1 MDSNRALLFAGVFAL
16 LAAPSTLWAQRVPGR
31 AGTLTPRVAP
41 APTSRPT
48 ALRPAPI
55 SRPVATFPT
64 RSIPRT
70 GIRVN
75 TAGNF
80 NTTNRGASAFPPHAQ
95 DQENLGF
102 VGGAPVSLE
111 QLLNITPTNGFNW
124 QHVNAI
130 NQDLA
135 EKALIDPVTQLEIAQ
150 AERLLR
156 SGAGAFSGAYILG
169 GGYGYY
175 MPEQMT
181 EEQVYSQP
189 GEVQGMA
196 QPAGGAEPRVIV
208 LQQAPAA
215 KANAEATSTQP
226 EETAPIIPG
235 ADEFTLVLC
244 NGQHIKAVAFGHV
257 GKEIV
262 YITPDGARKTI
273 DVGEIDAPA
282 TVQLNQENGTPLRLP
297 L

>member
-16 LAAPSTLWAQRVPGR
+16 LAAPSTLRAQRVPAR
-31 AGTLTPRVAP
+31 AGTSVPRVAP
-41 APTSRPT
+41 APTSRPI
-48 ALRPAPI
+48 AVRPAPV
-55 SRPVATFPT
+55 SQPFATLPM

-80 NTTNRGASAFPPHAQ
+80 NATNGGANAFSPHPQ

-111 QLLNITPTNGFNW
+111 QLLNITPANGFNW

-135 EKALIDPVTQLEIAQ
+135 QKALIDPVTQLEIAQ

-175 MPEQMT
+175 VPEQMT
-181 EEQVYSQP
+181 EEQVYPQP
-189 GEVQGMA
+189 GQAQGTA
-196 QPAGGAEPRVIV
+196 QSAGGAEPRVIV

-215 KANAEATSTQP
+215 KANAEKTSAQP

-235 ADEFTLVLC
+235 ADEFTLVLRD
-244 NGQHIKAVAFGHV
+244 GQHIKAVAFSHV

-273 DVGEIDAPA
+273 DAGNLDAAA
-282 TVQLNQENGTPLRLP
+282 TVQLNQEKGTLLQLP